1 MLIADQTCAK
11 VLFPT
16 DLRVISHLLFCFSL
30 LFPKWRAGGITI
42 VCSRS
47 VEYRDWVKA
56 VCLRKEC
63 TSCFVALSAWTVFS
77 SLSGSK
83 KQWGTNGNGER
94 WGCGFLENRQAFAL
108 LFLENEWY
116 SPSFP
121 VSRYKAYPFCQHA
134 ETLINFL
141 LLSLGTIRFK
151 IHRPVV
157 LLSCLLC
164 HHGINCYARMSI
176 YQFQLSPISFSL
188 LNKMQMQISMVIG
201 TIGM

>member
-47 VEYRDWVKA
+47 TEYRDWVKA
-56 VCLRKEC
+56 ECLRKEC
-63 TSCFVALSAWTVFS
+63 TSWFVALSAWTVD

-83 KQWGTNGNGER
+83 KQWGTNSNGER
-94 WGCGFLENRQAFAL
+94 WGCGFLEGRQAFAL

-121 VSRYKAYPFCQHA
+121 VSRYEAYPFCQHA
-134 ETLINFL
+134 GTLKNFP
-141 LLSLGTIRFK
+141 LLSLGMTRFK
-151 IHRPVV
+151 VHRI
-157 LLSCLLC
+157 L
-164 HHGINCYARMSI
+164 NCCGS
-176 YQFQLSPISFSL
+176 QLH
-188 LNKMQMQISMVIG
+188 
-201 TIGM
+201 